1 MDGNFSLEM
10 GGPSGELL
18 EFHATA
24 GSWMGQR
31 LSVTAAVCLL
41 WLSLC
46 RGRPAQSL
54 PGGTA
59 PLSPSCFSLGDGR
72 APGGRRARGCLV
84 LACRGG

>member
-31 LSVTAAVCLL
+31 LSVTAAVSAVAVSVPPETCPVLA
-41 WLSLC
+41 
-46 RGRPAQSL
+46 GRD
-54 PGGTA
+54 
-59 PLSPSCFSLGDGR
+59 SPSL
-72 APGGRRARGCLV
+72 ALV
-84 LACRGG
+84 LFLG